1 MLLFGGGMEV
11 FKYIQSTV
19 KHRPIL
25 ALLVDPDKVD
35 GSSKL
40 DELIHYLL
48 NSKVD
53 IILVGGSLIF
63 SSIED
68 IVVALKQATDKP
80 VVIFPGL
87 SSHFT
92 PKADAILFLSL
103 LSGRNPDFLIG
114 NQVHAAIPIMKSGV
128 EVISTAYILVDGGK
142 TTSVEYMSNTMPIPA
157 NKPDIA
163 LATAAA
169 AQLLGFKMI
178 YLEAGSGAL
187 NHVPKDV
194 IRLVKKNVNLPIM
207 VGGGIKTEE
216 NLFDVLDAGADI
228 VVVGT
233 AFEEELGL
241 INRFADIIR
250 KWGNREEF

>member
-1 MLLFGGGMEV
+1 MEV
-11 FKYIQSTV
+11 FRGIRSTIRR
-19 KHRPIL
+19 RPML
-25 ALLVDPDKVD
+25 ALLVDPDKVED
-35 GSSKL
+35 SEKL
-40 DELIHYLL
+40 DELIHNIL
-48 NSKVD
+48 SSRVD

-63 SSIED
+63 SSVDD
-68 IVVALKQATDKP
+68 IVVALKQAVDKP

-92 PKADAILFLSL
+92 PTADAILFLSL

-187 NHVPKDV
+187 NHVPKD
-194 IRLVKKNVNLPIM
+194 IINLVKKNINLPIM
-207 VGGGIKTEE
+207 IGGGIKTEK
-216 NLFDVLDAGADI
+216 NLCDVLDAGADI

-233 AFEEELGL
+233 AFEEDSGL
-241 INRFADIIR
+241 INRFADIIG
-250 KWGNREEF
+250 KREKKEER